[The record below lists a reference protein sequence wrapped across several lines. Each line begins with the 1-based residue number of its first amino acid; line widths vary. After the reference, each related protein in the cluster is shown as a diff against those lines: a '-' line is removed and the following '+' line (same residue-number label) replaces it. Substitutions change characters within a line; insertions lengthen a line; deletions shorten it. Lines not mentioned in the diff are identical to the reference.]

1 MNFTEEN
8 LPNPGSALQVD
19 SLSGPATVT
28 AEKPDSKIVLLA
40 EDEPMIRDLITLF
53 LNNLGYV
60 VHSAENGQDLLEVAE
75 KHARDGFALMI
86 TDLVMPKMGGLE
98 LASEIRQRYAE
109 SRILFVSGYTDDI
122 VILEGRLNART
133 AFLRKP
139 FNFSALKAKIEGLL
153 EA

>member
-1 MNFTEEN
+1 MNFTN
-8 LPNPGSALQVD
+8 DSIFSA
-19 SLSGPATVT
+19 GTITAPAPTT
-28 AEKPDSKIVLLA
+28 ATLERPSSKTVLLA

-60 VHSAENGQDLLEVAE
+60 VHSAENGQDLLKVAE
-75 KHARDGFALMI
+75 ETTPDGFALLI

-98 LASEIRQRYAE
+98 LASEVRQRYAE
-109 SRILFVSGYTDDI
+109 SRILFVSGYTEDI

-139 FNFSALKAKIEGLL
+139 FNFAALKSKIEGLL
-153 EA
+153 ES

>member
-1 MNFTEEN
+1 MNLTEDF
-8 LPNPGSALQVD
+8 PTPTTVSDGST
-19 SLSGPATVT
+19 ATT
-28 AEKPDSKIVLLA
+28 GRDNSKLVLLA

-60 VHSAENGQDLLEVAE
+60 VQSAENGRELLKVAE
-75 KHARDGFALMI
+75 REAPDGFALLI

-98 LASEIRQRYAE
+98 LASEIRNRYAD

-122 VILEGRLNART
+122 VILEGRLNAHT

-139 FNFSALKAKIEGLL
+139 FNFAALKNKIEGLL
-153 EA
+153 ES

>member
-1 MNFTEEN
+1 MNFTEEKLTN
-8 LPNPGSALQVD
+8 LGSALQVD
-19 SLSGPATVT
+19 SHSGPATVT

>member
-1 MNFTEEN
+1 MNFIEEKQ
-8 LPNPGSALQVD
+8 PGFDSELQVD
-19 SLSGPATVT
+19 SFSATATVET
-28 AEKPDSKIVLLA
+28 PGKKIVLLS

-53 LNNLGYV
+53 LNNLGYI
-60 VHSAENGQDLLEVAE
+60 VHSAENGQDMLEVAE
-75 KHARDGFALMI
+75 RQAPDGFALLI

-98 LASEIRQRYAE
+98 LASEIRQRYAD

-153 EA
+153 DA

>member
-1 MNFTEEN
+1 MNLTEDFQS
-8 LPNPGSALQVD
+8 PTTKSDGT
-19 SLSGPATVT
+19 TVT
-28 AEKPDSKIVLLA
+28 VGRDTSKLVLLA

-60 VHSAENGQDLLEVAE
+60 VQSAENGRELLKVAE
-75 KHARDGFALMI
+75 AEAPEGFALLI

-98 LASEIRQRYAE
+98 LASEIRNRYAD

-122 VILEGRLNART
+122 VILEGRLNAHT

-139 FNFSALKAKIEGLL
+139 FNFAALKNKIEGLL
-153 EA
+153 ES

>member
-1 MNFTEEN
+1 MNLTEEKLTN
-8 LPNPGSALQVD
+8 LGSALQAD
-19 SLSGPATVT
+19 NLSAPATAT
-28 AEKPDSKIVLLA
+28 AEIPDSKIVLRA
-40 EDEPMIRDLITLF
+40 GDEPMRRDLITLF
-53 LNNLGYV
+53 LNNRGYV
-60 VHSAENGQDLLEVAE
+60 VHSAENGQGLLEVAE

-153 EA
+153 DA

>member
-1 MNFTEEN
+1 MNLSEGYPKVN
-8 LPNPGSALQVD
+8 SSSAPD
-19 SLSGPATVT
+19 GATAT
-28 AEKPDSKIVLLA
+28 ADPDSSRIVLLA

-60 VHSAENGQDLLEVAE
+60 VHSAENGRELLKVAE
-75 KHARDGFALMI
+75 AEAPTGFALLI

-98 LASEIRQRYAE
+98 LASEIRHRHAD

-122 VILEGRLNART
+122 VILEGRLNAHT

-139 FNFSALKAKIEGLL
+139 FNFAALKNKIEGLL
-153 EA
+153 ES

>member
-1 MNFTEEN
+1 MNLTEEKLTN
-8 LPNPGSALQVD
+8 LGSALQAD
-19 SLSGPATVT
+19 SLSASTTAT
-28 AEKPDSKIVLLA
+28 EELPDSKIVLLA

-98 LASEIRQRYAE
+98 LASEIRQRYSE

-139 FNFSALKAKIEGLL
+139 FNFSALKSKIEGLL
-153 EA
+153 DA

>member
-1 MNFTEEN
+1 MNLTEEKLTN
-8 LPNPGSALQVD
+8 LGSALQAD
-19 SLSGPATVT
+19 NLSAPATAT
-28 AEKPDSKIVLLA
+28 AEIPDSKIVLLA

-60 VHSAENGQDLLEVAE
+60 VHSAE
-75 KHARDGFALMI
+75 
-86 TDLVMPKMGGLE
+86 VMPKMGGLE

-153 EA
+153 DA

>member
-1 MNFTEEN
+1 MNLTEVKQPDLSN
-8 LPNPGSALQVD
+8 LLQAD
-19 SLSGPATVT
+19 SLSASATAT
-28 AEKPDSKIVLLA
+28 AEMPDSKIVLLA

-75 KHARDGFALMI
+75 KHAPDGFALMI

-139 FNFSALKAKIEGLL
+139 FNFSALRTKIEGLL
-153 EA
+153 DA

>member
-1 MNFTEEN
+1 MNLINDSIF
-8 LPNPGSALQVD
+8 SAD
-19 SLSGPATVT
+19 TISAPATAT
-28 AEKPDSKIVLLA
+28 LERPSPKTVLLA

-60 VHSAENGQDLLEVAE
+60 VHSAENGQDLLKVAE
-75 KHARDGFALMI
+75 ETTPDGFALLI

-98 LASEIRQRYAE
+98 LASEIRQRYAK

-139 FNFSALKAKIEGLL
+139 FNFAALKSKIEGLL
-153 EA
+153 ES

>member
-1 MNFTEEN
+1 MNLTEEKLTN
-8 LPNPGSALQVD
+8 LGSALQAD
-19 SLSGPATVT
+19 SLSASTTAT
-28 AEKPDSKIVLLA
+28 EELPDSKIVLLA

-98 LASEIRQRYAE
+98 LASEIRQRYSE

-153 EA
+153 DA